1 MHNAMTVLY
10 TNKQTNHF
18 AGFAACPSHTSSVFK
33 PASALIFKLVTLIF
47 LKLSCVVKTC
57 VC

>member
-33 PASALIFKLVTLIF
+33 PASALLRCLCTILSSVTC
-47 LKLSCVVKTC
+47 KN
-57 VC
+57 